1 MRAQALPG
9 LGCALLNHS
18 LPTASITST
27 ATRSLSLLIA
37 AKLQNK
43 AWVTWSSETSSSRP
57 FHRPIWVFT
66 PFPLRA
72 GCWANT
78 FAPFWTCEK
87 HSDVIAGGS
96 SKSMGHAQHSLCC
109 QDTPCCGEPGR
120 RNQHGKPH
128 AARQCCTASQKVRK
142 TKVYGLETCINLWTT
157 GKSYKCLTGCTW
169 CAARSPWVPAR
180 QINLVRARTGAQG
193 LERSKCTIPAVQ
205 QTTPLRFLTR
215 VCMIAKTTPK
225 VHTANTK
232 QKPS

>member
-1 MRAQALPG
+1 MQLNYRTELGSPG
-9 LGCALLNHS
+9 HRRRPRPDL
-18 LPTASITST
+18 SIG
-27 ATRSLSLLIA
+27 RFG
-37 AKLQNK
+37 
-43 AWVTWSSETSSSRP
+43 SSRP
-57 FHRPIWVFT
+57 SRCVQAAGQT
-66 PFPLRA
+66 LLRRSGPA
-72 GCWANT
+72 KST
-78 FAPFWTCEK
+78 
-87 HSDVIAGGS
+87 SDVIAGGS

-128 AARQCCTASQKVRK
+128 AARQCCTASQNVSK
-142 TKVYGLETCINLWTT
+142 TKVYGLEICINPWTT
-157 GKSYKCLTGCTW
+157 GKNFKCLTGCTW
-169 CAARSPWVPAR
+169 CVARSPWVPAR

-193 LERSKCTIPAVQ
+193 LERNKCTITAVE